1 MSLAARL
8 SEMQA
13 NPKIIY
19 CKVGKLIHGTLSQ
32 EEADQLQSLINA
44 PEISATRIS
53 NADLARVLREEGYD
67 ISNSAM
73 DRHRR
78 NECACTRK
86 TVG

>member
-1 MSLAARL
+1 MSLSARL

-19 CKVGKLIHGTLSQ
+19 CKIGKLIHGTLPE
-32 EEADQLQSLINA
+32 EEAKQLETLIVA

-78 NECACTRK
+78 NE
-86 TVG
+86 